1 MLAGIAEPSPGEP
14 LVVVRGLAVAFEH
27 GLTAVDG
34 VDLEIAA
41 GETLG
46 LVGESG
52 CGKTT
57 LGKTLLGLHRPSAGR
72 VLVAGRDLAKLGR
85 RDRMWLRRQA
95 QMILQDPIASLS
107 PRLPVR
113 YLLAEPLRIHGL
125 PVAEHWLRLL
135 ALMASIGL
143 PQTIL
148 DKYPHQLS
156 GGQAR
161 RVGIARALVLAP
173 RFVVADEPTA
183 GLDVSVQ
190 GDLLNLMA
198 DLQRRLGLTYLMV
211 SHNLSVV
218 RKVTDRVAVMYLGR
232 LVEVG
237 ATAQVFGRPAHPY
250 TEALIAAN
258 PVIDPLKQRH
268 KTVLAGEIPSPTAPP
283 PGCRFHTRC
292 PKVQARCRGEVP
304 ALRALADG
312 RSVACHF
319 PLVEGAAAL
328 DQLAG

>member
-14 LVVVRGLAVAFEH
+14 LLVPRGLAVAFGH
-27 GLTAVDG
+27 GLAAVDG

-57 LGKTLLGLHRPSAGR
+57 LGKTLLGLHRPSTGQ
-72 VLVAGRDLAKLGR
+72 VLLAGRDLARLGR
-85 RDRMWLRRQA
+85 GDRMWLRRQA

-107 PRLPVR
+107 PRLSVR
-113 YLLAEPLRIHGL
+113 HLLAEPLRSHGL

-190 GDLLNLMA
+190 GDLLN
-198 DLQRRLGLTYLMV
+198 
-211 SHNLSVV
+211 
-218 RKVTDRVAVMYLGR
+218 
-232 LVEVG
+232 
-237 ATAQVFGRPAHPY
+237 
-250 TEALIAAN
+250 
-258 PVIDPLKQRH
+258 
-268 KTVLAGEIPSPTAPP
+268 
-283 PGCRFHTRC
+283 
-292 PKVQARCRGEVP
+292 
-304 ALRALADG
+304 
-312 RSVACHF
+312 
-319 PLVEGAAAL
+319 
-328 DQLAG
+328 